1 MLLFP
6 NKNAGYN
13 FIHNDCNLFS
23 LIIKNKSTLSKG
35 KKVENFGKKEGSI
48 VLILSYTNLTSNPIC
63 EK

>member
-35 KKVENFGKKEGSI
+35 KKVEKFFEKKKE
-48 VLILSYTNLTSNPIC
+48 VLC
-63 EK
+63 